1 MSDDREDVVP
11 KAAKRGHRRLPRF
24 LPSSFAV
31 ILALVIWEAGV
42 RLLEVPLYLLPPP
55 SIILYRIGHDWQQIS
70 LHASVTLAETLVG
83 FGLAILVSIPLA
95 ALLCQIRWV
104 EESLYPILVASQ
116 TIPKVALAP
125 LLIVWFGF
133 GQTPKILI
141 TFLICFF
148 PIVVDTMI
156 GLRSIPREVLWLSHS
171 MGAPAWKTFFKIRI
185 PAALPNVFA
194 GIKVASTL
202 AVVGAVVGEFV
213 GADRGLGYLLI
224 VANGV
229 MDVQLSFA
237 VLVILS
243 LMGIFLFLAV
253 DILERLTLPWHISQ
267 RRAEGR
273 ATRPS
278 EGLT

>member
-1 MSDDREDVVP
+1 MRRVWRSWVAVLVV
-11 KAAKRGHRRLPRF
+11 
-24 LPSSFAV
+24 
-31 ILALVIWEAGV
+31 LVLWEAGV
-42 RLLEVPLYLLPPP
+42 RIGEVPAYLLPPP
-55 SIILYRIGHDWQQIS
+55 SAVLYRIARDWQQIS
-70 LHASVTLAETLVG
+70 LHMSVTLAETLIG
-83 FGLAILVSIPLA
+83 FGLAIVISIPLA
-95 ALLCQIRWV
+95 ALLSQFRWV
-104 EESLYPILVASQ
+104 EETLYPLLVASQ

-125 LLIVWFGF
+125 LLVVWFGF

-156 GLRSIPREVLWLSHS
+156 GLRSLPREVLWLSHS

-213 GADRGLGYLLI
+213 GADQGLGYQLI

-229 MDVQLSFA
+229 LDVQLSFA

-243 LMGIFLFLAV
+243 LMGILLFVAV
-253 DILERLTLPWHISQ
+253 DIVERLTLPWHISQ
-267 RRAEGR
+267 RRAE
-273 ATRPS
+273 TRKAVA
-278 EGLT
+278 